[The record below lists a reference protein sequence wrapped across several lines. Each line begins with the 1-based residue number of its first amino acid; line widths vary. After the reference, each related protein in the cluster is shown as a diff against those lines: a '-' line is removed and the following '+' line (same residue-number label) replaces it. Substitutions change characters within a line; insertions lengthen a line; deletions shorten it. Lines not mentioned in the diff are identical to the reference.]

1 MSVLCLQFWPSFL
14 NSKFYCRPDHPNRHD
29 RIELNE
35 IARSLESNGCW
46 PPYTSDP
53 HPHQP
58 LVNDNVEN
66 GNSDIYTP
74 KAGPSHEVVTE
85 QPQSSSE
92 SLNLPP
98 PMKKGKD
105 KGKKSRKLEVEEDP
119 YDTRH
124 VAIADN
130 SKFSIGD
137 SGDEIDLKDDNKEKV
152 GKNPFEYDEE
162 EKGDFYI
169 DNWKLL
175 HR

>member
-1 MSVLCLQFWPSFL
+1 M
-14 NSKFYCRPDHPNRHD
+14 
-29 RIELNE
+29 NE

-74 KAGPSHEVVTE
+74 KAGTSHEVVTE

-98 PMKKGKD
+98 PMKKGKG

-169 DNWKLL
+169 DN
-175 HR
+175 

>member
-1 MSVLCLQFWPSFL
+1 M
-14 NSKFYCRPDHPNRHD
+14 NA
-29 RIELNE
+29 
-35 IARSLESNGCW
+35 IARSLEANGCW

-66 GNSDIYTP
+66 GDSDIYTP
-74 KAGPSHEVVTE
+74 KAGTSQQVVTE

-98 PMKKGKD
+98 PMKKGKG

-124 VAIADN
+124 IARADN

-152 GKNPFEYDEE
+152 GKNPFESDYDDEE

-169 DNWKLL
+169 DN
-175 HR
+175 

>member
-1 MSVLCLQFWPSFL
+1 M
-14 NSKFYCRPDHPNRHD
+14 
-29 RIELNE
+29 NE

-74 KAGPSHEVVTE
+74 KAGTSQQVVTE

-98 PMKKGKD
+98 PMKKGKG

-169 DNWKLL
+169 DN
-175 HR
+175 